1 MAKRRKLFFELPFS
15 MEAPRLTNPSIG
27 IARVVGRGDKA
38 AEMEITLLDAP
49 DNRLLRAGV
58 MLAHRVVD
66 GLGEWYL
73 DAPTWQPWLPA
84 DHAEPLGAAG
94 DLPDDLA
101 ELVRPFRR
109 RATLGPVA
117 AVTSS
122 RTIYTFKDADE
133 VTLGTLTGE
142 QITIRRNGL
151 TTARFR
157 EATLVPSPAMSG
169 AQRRFLADA
178 MRQVGGIQVESFPDV
193 VRRLGAPATGLTDY
207 PEPREW
213 DAKVSLETFVSQ
225 LFATRLQE
233 IMRADLALRASELA
247 RRGRAQGQ
255 EPSQPTPGQ
264 AESEALNGPGL
275 SPLLSEL
282 AQLRHQVSSLAGV
295 LEPTW
300 RALMVADLAAVID
313 AGQERSIGNLDER
326 YYAVLDNLIAAVR
339 APQLGDMSQ
348 KQAAPVLRQQ
358 LESGMR
364 ILIARCHRLRGEAT
378 DADWEAALEAARQ
391 LLGTTEGLA
400 ILFGKLARRVAK
412 QLRKTQHLL
421 EPCQPVADW
430 PDQARLAEMSPE
442 QAFSAGRELQRA
454 GDARDAARARFV
466 REWPEVC
473 GKLMALR
480 TAS

>member
-1 MAKRRKLFFELPFS
+1 
-15 MEAPRLTNPSIG
+15 
-27 IARVVGRGDKA
+27 
-38 AEMEITLLDAP
+38 
-49 DNRLLRAGV
+49 
-58 MLAHRVVD
+58 
-66 GLGEWYL
+66 
-73 DAPTWQPWLPA
+73 
-84 DHAEPLGAAG
+84 
-94 DLPDDLA
+94 
-101 ELVRPFRR
+101 
-109 RATLGPVA
+109 
-117 AVTSS
+117 
-122 RTIYTFKDADE
+122 
-133 VTLGTLTGE
+133 
-142 QITIRRNGL
+142 
-151 TTARFR
+151 
-157 EATLVPSPAMSG
+157 
-169 AQRRFLADA
+169 
-178 MRQVGGIQVESFPDV
+178 
-193 VRRLGAPATGLTDY
+193 
-207 PEPREW
+207 
-213 DAKVSLETFVSQ
+213 
-225 LFATRLQE
+225 
-233 IMRADLALRASELA
+233 
-247 RRGRAQGQ
+247 
-255 EPSQPTPGQ
+255 
-264 AESEALNGPGL
+264 
-275 SPLLSEL
+275 
-282 AQLRHQVSSLAGV
+282 
-295 LEPTW
+295 
-300 RALMVADLAAVID
+300 MVADLAAVID
-313 AGQERSIGNLDER
+313 AGQKRSIGNLDER